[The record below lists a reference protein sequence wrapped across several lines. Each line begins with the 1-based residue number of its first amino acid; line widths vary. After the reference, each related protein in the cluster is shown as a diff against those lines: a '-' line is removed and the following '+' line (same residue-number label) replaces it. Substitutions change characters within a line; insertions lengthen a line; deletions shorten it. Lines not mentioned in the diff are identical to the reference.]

1 MHLIA
6 IDDQVGD
13 RGLDVGAIHGNA
25 KSVATASRSVAAR
38 KRLLN
43 VVDVVSQQLDM
54 GAGPHNTYAQ
64 GSEPMF
70 SRAEVANFKAFNPH
84 VTLIVDGKHSL
95 SSRGREMPCVKDCCC
110 AGIASEGDESV
121 TRVAGHVDA
130 DQFFVDSRFHVHGAA
145 RTRGVRSM
153 LNSPPRRSP
162 GPGIRII
169 PSR

>member
-1 MHLIA
+1 PGLEVMYFVA
-6 IDDQVGD
+6 INDQVCNGSL
-13 RGLDVGAIHGNA
+13 GVGPIHGNA

-54 GAGPHNTYAQ
+54 GAGPHYTYAQ
-64 GSEPMF
+64 RSEPMF
-70 SRAEVANFKAFNPH
+70 GSVEIANFKAFNPH
-84 VTLIVDGKHSL
+84 VTLIVDSKHSL

-145 RTRGVRSM
+145 RTRGVRS
-153 LNSPPRRSP
+153 
-162 GPGIRII
+162 
-169 PSR
+169 